1 MRGRGG
7 DGSEGS
13 WALSCQGGERGL
25 QSGHEGGKAGSL
37 VDWGASCALV
47 GLDC

>member
-1 MRGRGG
+1 M
-7 DGSEGS
+7 GSK
-13 WALSCQGGERGL
+13 L
-25 QSGHEGGKAGSL
+25 QSGQEGGKAGSL